1 MFLKEKINA
10 KIILTELILFE
21 FTILIKFKY
30 IWKKFVL

>member
-10 KIILTELILFE
+10 KINLTEFISFEFVILF
-21 FTILIKFKY
+21 KFKY